1 MHRSLT
7 SHNRSTRDDLCA
19 FMLHN
24 LHIAEIIITVN
35 LYSAFFVKEPQT
47 RRLSLKS
54 ADMRLYFAADGV
66 GLSFI
71 PVYKAGSGRH
81 DVLWKW
87 QVEGASRAFKV
98 IYKVIEAGTNRK
110 SVRDFLLLVNSKL
123 SPIAHRFGDIATQ
136 ISEICVFRSTNHTVS
151 CIMWFFYGGGFL
163 QHVFEPVRVRISS
176 PYCLFA

>member
-1 MHRSLT
+1 MI
-7 SHNRSTRDDLCA
+7 DLCA

-35 LYSAFFVKEPQT
+35 LYSAFFFVKEPQT

-81 DVLWKW
+81 DVL
-87 QVEGASRAFKV
+87 
-98 IYKVIEAGTNRK
+98 
-110 SVRDFLLLVNSKL
+110 
-123 SPIAHRFGDIATQ
+123 
-136 ISEICVFRSTNHTVS
+136 
-151 CIMWFFYGGGFL
+151 
-163 QHVFEPVRVRISS
+163 
-176 PYCLFA
+176 